1 VPLPVGLRRRED
13 GVGGSRTLASDRARI
28 AGWPAAQ
35 PHEPTEKESNL
46 RLPGFN
52 RALAPSQL
60 SVDWRPARESNP
72 PLRRCKP
79 PDAPLSY
86 LAAWIGEKDSNP
98 HCLGQSEVACR
109 LADPRMTSCV
119 RAFRR
124 VFAFHSSGYL
134 PAVGLPSRRAC
145 LLPLGP
151 VTTGRLNEAPGPA
164 RIAPLCESSQAAPGF
179 PGLPRED
186 SNLPIPPGGPA
197 REAHEKGRPAGPP
210 PIRTY
215 VMPSLHQ

>member
-35 PHEPTEKESNL
+35 PHEPAEKESNL

-52 RALAPSQL
+52 RALVPTQL
-60 SVDWRPARESNP
+60 SADWRPARESNP

-86 LAAWIGEKDSNP
+86 LAVWIGEKDSNP
-98 HCLGQSEVACR
+98 HCLVQSEIACR
-109 LADPRMTSCV
+109 LADPRMRSCA
-119 RAFRR
+119 RTDARLR
-124 VFAFHSSGYL
+124 VPQL
-134 PAVGLPSRRAC
+134 RLPSSRQSLVPAGMSAPTRS
-145 LLPLGP
+145 GD
-151 VTTGRLNEAPGPA
+151 TGRLVEAPGPA

-179 PGLPRED
+179 PGLPRRGFE
-186 SNLPIPPGGPA
+186 PPPSDLEGL
-197 REAHEKGRPAGPP
+197 RGRPRKRATFGPP
-210 PIRTY
+210 PTHD
-215 VMPSLHQ
+215 VCLVVTSL